1 LREGEE
7 QETDEFT
14 KAVKVTTEGMKRPR
28 DFWSRTMSELH
39 KCLAKFFVENYDNK
53 RSPND
58 PAGEPN

>member
-7 QETDEFT
+7 QETALLA
-14 KAVKVTTEGMKRPR
+14 KAVKVTTVGNWIPPVERGQT
-28 DFWSRTMSELH
+28 DELH